1 MEFDNNSIAYLPKH
15 QKFSMYETISSEKRE
30 NYFRISTIP
39 ISKIAEDD
47 MELLSDM
54 VTGECYLHHFES
66 GVYLCA
72 KCKNILYSSKGNK
85 LFLSFSFDTKF
96 YL

>member
-1 MEFDNNSIAYLPKH
+1 MESGNTSIAYLPKL
-15 QKFSMYETISSEKRE
+15 KKYPLYEAITLENRE
-30 NYFRISTIP
+30 NYYRISVIP

-54 VTGECYLHHFES
+54 VTGESYLHHWES

-72 KCKNILYSSKGNK
+72 KCKNILYSSKGTN
-85 LFLSFSFDTKF
+85 
-96 YL
+96 